1 MAQGTKREKG
11 ISAQASQE
19 RIGELPLREHEAA
32 RVQLYQHQVL
42 EPLAADATRSER
54 QRGGKYCLHK
64 DPEVTMQDKYV
75 MPSPPPPTP
84 SLPIM
89 SQVKERLL
97 AQGSEGHSGRRG
109 IHCKTCTC
117 AYDHGLRTPQSF
129 H

>member
-19 RIGELPLREHEAA
+19 RIGELLLREHEAA
-32 RVQLYQHQVL
+32 RVQLYQQQVL
-42 EPLAADATRSER
+42 EPMAVDTTRSER

-64 DPEVTMQDKYV
+64 DSEVTMQDKYG
-75 MPSPPPPTP
+75 MPSPQPPTP
-84 SLPIM
+84 SFPVM

-97 AQGSEGHSGRRG
+97 AQGSEGHSGRRE

-117 AYDHGLRTPQSF
+117 DHGLRTPQSF